1 LMQNTASRT
10 VYRKQVAKACDPCR
24 RRKTKCNGVQPC
36 AGCLSAKLACT
47 FNAPR
52 GQGGRTGPRANV
64 LNGLRAIPHNDAD
77 VFDPQ
82 DAAPTAVVTA
92 AVELTREVF
101 KTLVDVYEKR
111 IYRIVALVPA
121 ERLREEFMQMQTSPT
136 SRQLIY
142 AFCAYMA
149 NFAEASTNAN
159 CGSTQS
165 SQTHSQTYYLDHTLL
180 SLQRDRI
187 TQLDHRSV
195 YTSFFLYGAYAG
207 RGDYR
212 QAWFYL
218 REATTLFMMLKD
230 EDRDWFDMKTR
241 TRLFWILV
249 VSERYAKYFPS
260 FLRLFPHFD
269 ASWFIICT
277 SDFMISFVPFSSIQS
292 HLRAKTATIL
302 STHGHRDECIAY

>member
-1 LMQNTASRT
+1 MQNTVSRT

-24 RRKTKCNGVQPC
+24 RRKTKCNGAQPC

-64 LNGLRAIPHNDAD
+64 LNELRAIPHNDAD

-92 AVELTREVF
+92 AVELTRDVF
-101 KTLVDVYEKR
+101 KTLVDVYEER
-111 IYRIVALVPA
+111 IYRIVALIPA
-121 ERLREEFMQMQTSPT
+121 ERLREEFMRMQTSPT

-165 SQTHSQTYYLDHTLL
+165 SQTDSQIYYLDHTLL

-269 ASWFIICT
+269 ASWSIICT
-277 SDFMISFVPFSSIQS
+277 SDFMISFVPFSSI
-292 HLRAKTATIL
+292 
-302 STHGHRDECIAY
+302 